1 MIHLS
6 LCLIIRI
13 PCSSGASSV
22 LCQSERSLLWTAP
35 SVGIALPYRKKA
47 KKKNPPP
54 PQNPAARIA
63 FALWPWREMMVMR
76 PDAPATCLRNLLGKT
91 PASQGSPA
99 SSASWKIRS
108 AACLLSM
115 LHTWADTRKEIFCTL
130 CPHAISFHF
139 PAQTCC
145 SGCSL
150 PRADE
155 GSACWKQGRWRW
167 PVMQSGRGVLRALP
181 TAHRQLEGSCRS
193 SWMIRCGQRQEPP
206 LRSCPTGSCGKGSSI
221 PLGSLQ
227 WAAEPGAAAPCVG
240 TGQALWELCAHRGLC
255 SETRVQGHGRR
266 RGHRGWRRAVGGLEV
281 AADEHVAGRWW
292 GMTRCCRWHGD
303 PMDEHVPWR
312 SLGVKKHCGWHGAR
326 CGWRRARRL
335 LWEKRRR
342 WRADCYVRPGHRG
355 VPQTGTRFQYWN

>member
-13 PCSSGASSV
+13 SCSSSASSV

-47 KKKNPPP
+47 KKKKIPPP
-54 PQNPAARIA
+54 NPGARIA

-76 PDAPATCLRNLLGKT
+76 PGAPATCLQNLLGKT
-91 PASQGSPA
+91 PASLGSPA
-99 SSASWKIRS
+99 SSASSKIRS
-108 AACLLSM
+108 ATCLLSM
-115 LHTWADTRKEIFCTL
+115 LHIWADTRRETFCTL

-145 SGCSL
+145 CGRSL

-206 LRSCPTGSCGKGSSI
+206 LQSCPTGSCGKDSSI
-221 PLGSLQ
+221 PLSSLQ
-227 WAAEPGAAAPCVG
+227 WAAKPGTAVPCVS
-240 TGQALWELCAHRGLC
+240 TGQALWELCAHPGLC
-255 SETRVQGHGRR
+255 SETRGQGSREAQGSPGMKKGCGWLGGCCGWTRGR
-266 RGHRGWRRAVGGLEV
+266 EV
-281 AADEHVAGRWW
+281 VRDDEVLQVAQ
-292 GMTRCCRWHGD
+292 
-303 PMDEHVPWR
+303 R
-312 SLGVKKHCGWHGAR
+312 SLWMSTC
-326 CGWRRARRL
+326 
-335 LWEKRRR
+335 
-342 WRADCYVRPGHRG
+342 HRDH
-355 VPQTGTRFQYWN
+355 